1 MKLISMLTLLLLGA
15 LASQSA
21 LAWHHHHGGV
31 RFGVFIGP
39 PVFGPWWWY
48 PPPPRVYYDPPV
60 VYRQPVVVAAPP
72 PVVVETTPS
81 YSAPSAPANNGVIEL
96 GPAPGTP
103 AQSNQTQPQSTVPA
117 QPRVNPMPAQPQS
130 QAPPQTQMPPQTQTA
145 PQVLAS
151 QVYVYPRQG
160 QSAQQQAQDE
170 AECNRW
176 ASSRMGTGFDA
187 SQAAANF
194 QRALAACLD
203 AHGYS
208 VR

>member
-1 MKLISMLTLLLLGA
+1 MRKFLGFIML
-15 LASQSA
+15 LAGVLVSVPA
-21 LAWHHHHGGV
+21 MAGHYHHHSGV

-48 PPPPRVYYDPPV
+48 PPAPVYYDPPV

-72 PVVVETTPS
+72 TNVVVQPAPT
-81 YSAPSAPANNGVIEL
+81 YSAPAPQQPNNEVIEL
-96 GPAPGTP
+96 GPAPG
-103 AQSNQTQPQSTVPA
+103 A
-117 QPRVNPMPAQPQS
+117 QPR
-130 QAPPQTQMPPQTQTA
+130 QMPPASNSQSPAPVTA
-145 PQVLAS
+145 PQAQSQQLAK

-176 ASSRMGTGFDA
+176 ASGQMGTGFDA
-187 SQAAANF
+187 GQAAAGY

>member
-1 MKLISMLTLLLLGA
+1 MRIISILALLLAGA

-21 LAWHHHHGGV
+21 LAGHHGHARV
-31 RFGVFIGP
+31 HFGVFIGP
-39 PVFGPWWWY
+39 PLFGPWWWA
-48 PPPPRVYYDPPV
+48 PPPPVYYDPPVVYSPPV

-72 PVVVETTPS
+72 PSNVVESTPS
-81 YSAPSAPANNGVIEL
+81 YSAPWPAASNGVIEL
-96 GPAPGTP
+96 GPAPQANPAPAPPPVNQAPAPVQKQIP
-103 AQSNQTQPQSTVPA
+103 AQT
-117 QPRVNPMPAQPQS
+117 
-130 QAPPQTQMPPQTQTA
+130 
-145 PQVLAS
+145 LAT

-160 QSAQQQAQDE
+160 QSPQQQAQDE

-176 ASSRMGTGFDA
+176 ASTQMGTGFSA
-187 SQAAANF
+187 SQAATNF